1 MARLSVRIY
10 SLAKTIAD
18 GLKYRKKIGL
28 DLAMA
33 PQDCIAQRKCGRE
46 RLQHFAKISHVK
58 KSVGS

>member
-18 GLKYRKKIGL
+18 RLKYRKKIGL

-33 PQDCIAQRKCGRE
+33 PQEGIVQRKCGRE
-46 RLQHFAKISHVK
+46 RLQHFAKISRVK
-58 KSVGS
+58 KSFGS